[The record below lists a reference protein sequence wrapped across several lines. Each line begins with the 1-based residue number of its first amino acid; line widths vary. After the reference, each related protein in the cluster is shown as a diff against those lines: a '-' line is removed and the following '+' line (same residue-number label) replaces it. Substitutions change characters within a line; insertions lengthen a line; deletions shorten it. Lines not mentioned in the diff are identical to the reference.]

1 MIFLVTVLTGS
12 YLSSSTSVLD
22 YGRLDLE
29 EVGEF
34 KIEFFELLA

>member
-1 MIFLVTVLTGS
+1 MIFLVIVFIGS
-12 YLSSSTSVLD
+12 YLFLSISVFD

-34 KIEFFELLA
+34 KIEFFEFLV